1 VLRMVRRAVP
11 VALLLAL
18 TAHGTAFA
26 ATVDISIVSS
36 PTPGAYNPS
45 TATLQPGD
53 TARWTNTT
61 TLQHSATGDGPLN
74 FWDTGTFG
82 NGQNRSKVFAVGGV
96 YAYHCSVHS
105 SMHGTVKVTPTR
117 SPASGT
123 TSTVFTITWG
133 SGSIPAG
140 YEADVIIMRPGQN
153 WVAWRVRQTGTNVS
167 STFTPDAGTGQYLFA
182 SRIRKANQA
191 TPASGWAGT
200 GIQVN

>member
-1 VLRMVRRAVP
+1 MVRRAVP

-18 TAHGTAFA
+18 MAHGTAYA

-36 PTPGAYNPS
+36 PSPGAYNPS
-45 TATLQPGD
+45 TANLLPGD

-61 TLQHSATGDGPLN
+61 TLPHSATGDAPLN

-82 NGQNRSKVFAVGGV
+82 NGQNRTKQFFVSGV
-96 YAYHCSVHS
+96 YAYHCTVHA

-123 TSTVFTITWG
+123 TSTLFTITWANT
-133 SGSIPAG
+133 SIPAG
-140 YEADVIIMRPGQN
+140 FEADVIIMRPGGP
-153 WVAWRVRQTGTNVS
+153 WEAWMVRRTGTQIS

-182 SRIRKANQA
+182 ARIRKANQA